1 LEPPDDIFSRERI
14 DHPMTKKL
22 ILPAVL
28 LLGIS
33 GAALAADIDGKWTA
47 QVEGRRGTVTQTVIL
62 NASGSALTGS
72 FDGGRGNAVD
82 ISDGTID
89 GNKVSFKVIREFNGN
104 QLTQQYKG
112 TLSDAGELNLTV
124 SMGGGAR
131 RGGGGGGG
139 GFGGGKGGGGGRGGQ
154 RNVVFKKAAN

>member
-1 LEPPDDIFSRERI
+1 M
-14 DHPMTKKL
+14 DHLMTKL

-47 QVEGRRGTVTQTVIL
+47 EVQGRNGTVTQTLVL
-62 NASGSALTGS
+62 NASGNNLTGS
-72 FDGGRGNAVD
+72 FEGARGGAVD

-89 GNKVSFKVIREFNGN
+89 GSRVSFKVIREFNGN
-104 QLTQQYKG
+104 QFTQQYNG

-124 SMGGGAR
+124 SMGGGGR
-131 RGGGGGGG
+131 RGGAGGG
-139 GFGGGKGGGGGRGGQ
+139 GFGGGKGGRGGRGGQ
-154 RNVVFKKAAN
+154 RTLVFKKAAN